1 MLNRKVAQDFYI
13 TIIINIMSLMKKNYI
28 RLCNPWASF
37 ALRLSHI
44 ARYAPSAQDKICST
58 DCSFSINISY

>member
-1 MLNRKVAQDFYI
+1 
-13 TIIINIMSLMKKNYI
+13 MKRNYN